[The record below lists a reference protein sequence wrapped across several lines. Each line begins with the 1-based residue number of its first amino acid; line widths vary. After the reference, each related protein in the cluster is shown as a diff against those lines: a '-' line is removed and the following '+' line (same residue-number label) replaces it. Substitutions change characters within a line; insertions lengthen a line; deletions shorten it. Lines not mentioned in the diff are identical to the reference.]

1 MQWYRV
7 RGREEKIMEDL
18 KLDVKLWLKA
28 NRRDYAWLAQ
38 RCYVTETTVR
48 NWMAKKPIPKAKA
61 HIIRELISQSPV
73 MMPSM
78 PPIDVTLQTH
88 VMIRLDKDVTKRLED
103 KAFAQ
108 GLTLEEFLSRTL
120 ANLSAK

>member
-1 MQWYRV
+1 
-7 RGREEKIMEDL
+7 MEDL
-18 KLDVKLWLKA
+18 KLDVKLWLKK
-28 NRRDYAWLAQ
+28 NKHDYAWLAQ
-38 RCYVTETTVR
+38 RCFVTETTVR
-48 NWMAKKPIPKAKA
+48 NWMAKKPIPKANA
-61 HIIRELISQSPV
+61 HIIRELISQNPV
-73 MMPSM
+73 VMPSM

-120 ANLSAK
+120 ANLSAE